1 MKQKHEKTGLLGLT
15 LRQLNE
21 MEAFAEI
28 EDTEES
34 AWKEINSNMDM
45 LNWRCLRPHVGWQ
58 LAIGNRVSST
68 EGFGLGHGVLDFEL
82 VNGS

>member
-45 LNWRCLRPHVGWQ
+45 LNWRV
-58 LAIGNRVSST
+58 
-68 EGFGLGHGVLDFEL
+68 
-82 VNGS
+82 